1 MSRPAAYSA
10 SRYLLAKRTVDDR
23 ALDRGVFDRLAR
35 ELGAGPPRPRVLE
48 IGAGAGTM
56 VARAL
61 EWGLL
66 SAADYTLLDIDA
78 ECLATARRWLAD
90 WARQTGRGCLERGA
104 DLCLG
109 PVTVRFVQAEL
120 GGHLDQPPSLAQGK
134 VDLLIANAFLDLVD
148 VPAFLP
154 PLLSSIRGGGLFW
167 FTINFDGETIFVP
180 ESPLDA
186 AITAA
191 YHRDMDQRVRHGRPA
206 GDSKTGRRLFAHLR
220 QAGAEVV
227 AAGSS
232 DWVVFPERG
241 RYVADEAYFLHHI
254 VDTIAGS
261 LSLRPDDVDGA
272 ALTSWVELRHQQI
285 ERGELCYIAHQLD
298 FAGRPS

>member
-23 ALDRGVFDRLAR
+23 ALDRGVFERLAR
-35 ELGAGPPRPRVLE
+35 ELRSGSSRPRVLE

-61 EWGLL
+61 EWELF
-66 SAADYTLLDIDA
+66 SAADYTLLDVDA
-78 ECLATARRWLAD
+78 ECLATARRWLAE
-90 WARQTGRGCLERGA
+90 WGRQTGRGCLERGA

-109 PVTVRFVQAEL
+109 PVTVRFVHAEL
-120 GGHLDQPPSLAQGK
+120 GEHLDPLSAMGK
-134 VDLLIANAFLDLVD
+134 FDLLIANAFLDLVD

-154 PLLSSIRGGGLFW
+154 PLLSLIGDGGLFW
-167 FTINFDGETIFVP
+167 FTINFDGETIFLP
-180 ESPLDA
+180 ESPLD
-186 AITAA
+186 TPLMAA

-206 GDSKTGRRLFAHLR
+206 GDSKTGRHLFAHLAH
-220 QAGAEVV
+220 AGAEVL

-241 RYVADEAYFLHHI
+241 RYIGDEDYFLHHI
-254 VDTIAGS
+254 VDTISGS
-261 LSLRPDDVDGA
+261 LSVKPEIDGA
-272 ALTSWVELRHQQI
+272 ALAAWVDQRHHQI

-298 FAGRPS
+298 FVGHPR